1 MRIGKPRLWNDLS
14 PVPWALV
21 RKGIIATT
29 RSAVCGVLVLMVT
42 TFVVAEDESKP
53 KLVGSNSCA
62 AAGCHGGLAG
72 RKVVGSEFPLW
83 AARDPHARAYS
94 VLLNDVSKQMAAR
107 LKLSNKTAH
116 ESVECLKCHS
126 PATAAKE
133 FTNTGHAP
141 LAGVDCEQ
149 CHGAAELWLAPHKRK
164 YWKQLSPDVKQR
176 LGYKNLSDVLT
187 RATLCTDCHVGGADR
202 DVNHDLLAAGHPRLF
217 FELSTFHANWPKH
230 WPRKTDDSKHPV
242 PDAKPNDPPGSLF
255 EAKLWAV
262 GQVVTAQRSLELL
275 SQRASHVQTWP
286 EFSEWNCFACHH
298 DLELESWWQLP
309 HRKKHPH
316 DALSWNSWPYAM
328 LEPLAQQT
336 FGTEFRGSGSPISG
350 TLRLRHRFTTLLPPP
365 ENIAN
370 EADAAAKSL
379 RAWAM
384 ELNQA
389 DSELSKKFLSPSALQ
404 SFRQSLLGQEGQQ
417 LVARDWDSATQVFLA
432 INALRYAEKGA
443 RGGLD
448 SADEAQ
454 IQAVLDSMRKSL
466 DFQNGYRGPRQSE
479 LRKLDTLLS
488 TPPDSSR
495 GQK

>member
-1 MRIGKPRLWNDLS
+1 MRIERPRMRNEFT
-14 PVPWALV
+14 PAPMALV
-21 RKGIIATT
+21 PSGSFAFDLYTFFSVSVLLFATNVG
-29 RSAVCGVLVLMVT
+29 A
-42 TFVVAEDESKP
+42 ADP
-53 KLVGSNSCA
+53 KFVGSSSCA
-62 AAGCHGGLAG
+62 AAACHGGLAG
-72 RKVVGSEFPLW
+72 HKVIGSEFPLW
-83 AARDPHARAYS
+83 AARDPHAQAYS
-94 VLLNDVSKQMAAR
+94 VLLTDLSKQMAAR

-116 ESVECLKCHS
+116 ESAECLNCHS

-133 FTNTGHAP
+133 STLTGHAP

-149 CHGAAELWLAPHKRK
+149 CHGAAEHWLTPHRRK
-164 YWKQLSPDVKQR
+164 DWKQLSPDVKQR
-176 LGYKNLSDVLT
+176 LGFKNLSDVLT
-187 RATLCTDCHVGGADR
+187 RATLCTDCHVGGPGR

-275 SQRASHVQTWP
+275 SRRATHDRTWP
-286 EFSEWNCFACHH
+286 EFAEWNCFACHH
-298 DLELESWWQLP
+298 DLESDSWWQLP
-309 HRKKHPH
+309 NRQKQPH

-328 LEPLAQQT
+328 LEPLARQT
-336 FGTEFRGSGSPISG
+336 YGPEFRGSASPISG
-350 TLRLRHRFTTLLPPP
+350 TLRLRLRFTTLRPPAP
-365 ENIAN
+365 NIAA
-370 EADAAAKSL
+370 EAAAAAKSL

-384 ELNQA
+384 TLNQA
-389 DSELSKKFLSPSALQ
+389 EPTEAQKLFSPEALK
-404 SFRQSLLGQEGQQ
+404 SLRESLVGNEGQQ

-454 IQAVLDSMRKSL
+454 VQAVLDSMRKSL

-479 LRKLDTLLS
+479 LRELKTLLIA
-488 TPPDSSR
+488 PP
-495 GQK
+495 